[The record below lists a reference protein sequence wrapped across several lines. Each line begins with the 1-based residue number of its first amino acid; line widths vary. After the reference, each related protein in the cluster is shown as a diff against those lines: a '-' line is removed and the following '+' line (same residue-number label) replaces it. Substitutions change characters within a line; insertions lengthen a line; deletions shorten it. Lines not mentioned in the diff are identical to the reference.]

1 MEIIID
7 NRETCVIDKLKEKRT
22 ISIQQLNI
30 GDIIIKYNDEIIM
43 IIERKTIKD
52 LSASIKDGRYREQK
66 KRLLDN
72 YPFTKIYYLIE
83 GEYEGNKYLLP
94 NKTIISSLLNIM
106 IRDNIKI
113 IKTNSLSQS
122 IEYLEILFDKIN
134 KNYNEL
140 FNKKT
145 EDNTYISTLKVKKK
159 DNLTPN
165 VCFQLQL
172 NQIPGVSNNISS
184 CILKTYNSMY
194 KLVSAYNKL
203 DNEKDKLS
211 LLENLK
217 YDIANNKQRKIGKVI
232 SNRIYNYLV
241 CN

>member
-1 MEIIID
+1 
-7 NRETCVIDKLKEKRT
+7 
-22 ISIQQLNI
+22 
-30 GDIIIKYNDEIIM
+30 
-43 IIERKTIKD
+43 
-52 LSASIKDGRYREQK
+52 
-66 KRLLDN
+66 
-72 YPFTKIYYLIE
+72 
-83 GEYEGNKYLLP
+83 
-94 NKTIISSLLNIM
+94 M

-165 VCFQLQL
+165 ICFQLQL
-172 NQIPGVSNNISS
+172 NQIPGVSNNIY

-194 KLVSAYNKL
+194 KLVSAYNK
-203 DNEKDKLS
+203 
-211 LLENLK
+211 
-217 YDIANNKQRKIGKVI
+217 
-232 SNRIYNYLV
+232 
-241 CN
+241 